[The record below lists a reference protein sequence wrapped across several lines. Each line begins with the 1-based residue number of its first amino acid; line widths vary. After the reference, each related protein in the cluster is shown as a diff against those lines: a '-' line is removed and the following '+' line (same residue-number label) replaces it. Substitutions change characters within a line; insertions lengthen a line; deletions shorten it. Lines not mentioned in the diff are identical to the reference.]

1 MLDKRFIRLLAV
13 IAVLAAASLSPAAV
27 YAGSGSHNSGHAST
41 PSVSGSTSG
50 TSGTN
55 RNMIPA
61 ADRSSGKPA
70 GARPMGFY
78 RCYRACMA
86 GPAGGGMARF
96 CRAACS
102 R

>member
-1 MLDKRFIRLLAV
+1 MSDKPVICMLAV
-13 IAVLAAASLSPAAV
+13 IVVLVAASLSPAHV
-27 YAGSGSHNSGHAST
+27 YAGSGSGSHNSGHASN
-41 PSVSGSTSG
+41 PSGNGG

-55 RNMIPA
+55 RNMPA
-61 ADRSSGKPA
+61 TADRTSGKPVSA
-70 GARPMGFY
+70 HPMGFT

-86 GPAGGGMARF
+86 GPAGGGMYRF

>member
-13 IAVLAAASLSPAAV
+13 IAVLAAASLLPAGA
-27 YAGSGSHNSGHAST
+27 YAGSGSHNTGHASA
-41 PSVSGSTSG
+41 PSGNSV

-55 RNMIPA
+55 RTMIPA
-61 ADRSSGKPA
+61 ADRSSGKPV
-70 GARPMGFY
+70 GAHPMGFY

-86 GPAGGGMARF
+86 GPAGGGMGRF